1 MMMFSADALSA
12 ALLDNGFTGFLLQQ
26 GVPFLSPEF
35 ILLITLIMTV
45 VLSLFPSRTP
55 ASAQNDSACAVTTAN
70 DSWNFAMGG
79 TVLALVSVVAHY
91 VLFFAGNFNVS
102 YPVLYGMFKADL
114 LSILTRGFLLI
125 GFLVVL
131 LISKRY
137 VATQLPK
144 QAPEFFTI
152 LITAFTGAMFLC
164 GAADLVTVFVS
175 LEMLGICSYL
185 LAGYLRNDA
194 KSTEASLK
202 YLVYGGAS
210 SAIFLFGVALLYGLM
225 GGSTS
230 LDTLGYA
237 LHGIKPLAPW
247 LPVALVLVMTG
258 IGFKI
263 SAAPFHFWTP
273 DVYEGAPTPVTAFLS
288 VISKLA
294 AFVFAIRFL
303 VPFGGQ
309 VGSATVLVAL
319 LGLLSM
325 LVGNTIALKQ
335 TNIKRLLAYSTV
347 AHAGYLLLGLTM
359 LNFHPLATVLF
370 YLLTYIFMNLGA
382 FACVQ
387 VISTL
392 LNSET
397 TADMAGLVKAKPM
410 LVLLF
415 SIFLLGLAGMP
426 ITAGFFAKLFLFQ
439 GLVQE
444 NLANL
449 GLVLLALIASTVSI
463 YYYLNV
469 IRLMVVAEP
478 SAAVQQLQANTSIT
492 GATTGGCL
500 VATATGVATS
510 GCAGKSMAWA
520 LMISLAGTLLL
531 GIYAT
536 PIMRICDVAM
546 FELIQVQQQQLNT
559 FGIKTVEQKQI
570 PGASADAL
578 KSQSSR

>member
-12 ALLDNGFTGFLLQQ
+12 ALLNNGFTGFLLQQ

-35 ILLITLIMTV
+35 ILLITLLMTI
-45 VLSLFPSRTP
+45 VLSLFP
-55 ASAQNDSACAVTTAN
+55 AQHTEDANTAAVTTAN

-79 TVLALVSVVAHY
+79 SVLALVSVIAHY
-91 VLFFAGNFNVS
+91 VLFFMGKFNVS

-114 LSILTRGFLLI
+114 LSVVTRGFLLI

-131 LISKRY
+131 LMSKRY

-144 QAPEFFTI
+144 QAPEFYTI
-152 LITAFTGAMFLC
+152 LLTAFTGAMFLC

-237 LHGIKPLAPW
+237 LHGMKTLAPW

-309 VGSATVLVAL
+309 VGSATILVAI

-325 LVGNTIALKQ
+325 LVGNTVALKQ

-397 TADMAGLVKAKPM
+397 TADMAGLVKVKPL
-410 LVLLF
+410 LVTCF

-478 SAAVQQLQANTSIT
+478 SQAVQRLQAGILNNTS
-492 GATTGGCL
+492 GNGGCL
-500 VATATGVATS
+500 LSTGSGATVST
-510 GCAGKSMAWA
+510 CAGKSMAWA
-520 LMISLAGTLLL
+520 MMISLAGTLLL
-531 GIYAT
+531 GILAT
-536 PIMRICDVAM
+536 PIMRVCDVAM

-559 FGIKTVEQKQI
+559 FGIKTAEQKQI
-570 PGASADAL
+570 PSAGVETLAPR
-578 KSQSSR
+578 SR